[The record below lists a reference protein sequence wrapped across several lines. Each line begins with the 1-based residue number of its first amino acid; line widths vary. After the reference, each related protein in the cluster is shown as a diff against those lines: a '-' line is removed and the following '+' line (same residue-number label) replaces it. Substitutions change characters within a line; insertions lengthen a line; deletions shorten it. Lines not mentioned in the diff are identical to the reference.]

1 MTLTYRL
8 VKGSALTFAEA
19 DGNISDLDGR
29 LINVEGATAANP
41 IDSITVTGDQMTFH
55 YTTAAGGGSDTVTIP
70 TAQWNARGD
79 WLPSTHYSI
88 NDLVVVQASL
98 YLVKVDHISDTTFDP
113 GFQIGAV
120 NVYQLIIGPLGQTQ
134 SAPLTTSTYT
144 LQGTDNLMF
153 YRCTN
158 AGGCVIT
165 VPPSSSVAILLD
177 SEISFRQSAAG
188 GLSFVAG
195 AGVTMPAPTGFALTT
210 NYNGVVVTL
219 QKVGTDT
226 WDIFGALTSLS

>member
-19 DGNISDLDGR
+19 DGNISTLDGR
-29 LINVEGATAANP
+29 LTTVEGATAANP
-41 IDSITVTGDQMTFH
+41 IDAITVAGDQMTFH

-70 TAQWNARGD
+70 TSQWNARGD

-98 YLVKVDHISDTTFDP
+98 YLVKVDHTSDTTFDP
-113 GFQIGAV
+113 GFQIGGN
-120 NVYQLIIGPLGQTQ
+120 NVYQLVIGPLGQTQ
-134 SAPLTTSTYT
+134 SAPLTASTYT

-153 YRCTN
+153 FRCTN

-165 VPPSSSVAILLD
+165 VPPSSDVAILLD
-177 SEISFRQSAAG
+177 SEITFRQSAAG
-188 GLSFVAG
+188 GLTFVPG
-195 AGVTMPAPTGFALTT
+195 TGVTMPAPSGFALTT
-210 NYNGVVVTL
+210 NYNGGVVTL
-219 QKVGTDT
+219 KKVGTDT
-226 WDIFGALTSLS
+226 WDIFGALTAL